1 MQMLNEGDA
10 TVQDLTDQLATTHQ
24 NVSRHLGV
32 LHQAG
37 MLRRTRDGKTVRYA
51 LDDWTGWWLVEQV
64 GTSVTSHLDDLQRA
78 FLSPDSER

>member
-1 MQMLNEGDA
+1 MQMLNDGDA

-37 MLRRTRDGKTVRYA
+37 MLRRARDGKTVRYA

-78 FLSPDSER
+78 FLPPD